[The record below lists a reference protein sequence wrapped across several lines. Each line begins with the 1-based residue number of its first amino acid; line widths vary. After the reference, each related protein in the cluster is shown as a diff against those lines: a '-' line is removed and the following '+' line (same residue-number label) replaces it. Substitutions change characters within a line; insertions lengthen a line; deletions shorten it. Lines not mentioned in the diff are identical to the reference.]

1 MKSNICF
8 LISDLESSGG
18 TQRMLC
24 CLCNLLVDHFNII
37 IMVHSEGDSFFPL
50 DSRIEVN
57 VLPTAS
63 GYLKIN
69 LEIYKILKTNK
80 IKYYISLDSNSLIL
94 NGFLIPSF
102 TRIILWEHFSIE
114 NNFKKL
120 LFTIS
125 RHYAVIRCKKLVFLS
140 KYEVM
145 AWSKYSFIAKNKSEL
160 IYNPLSIDMN
170 NIDKS
175 NKMHLKIFLA
185 IGNIIS
191 IKGFDILLDA
201 WVALNT
207 DWKLRIVGLKEDQIL
222 DLKKL
227 VDIKNIKNIELY
239 GKVKNIQDFYRDT
252 SVFLLPS
259 RVEATPLVLI
269 ESQAYGLP
277 AIVFNHLPGVL
288 ELVDNSALIA
298 DFEKKEESFSK
309 EMESI
314 ISDSSLYENLHL
326 NALNNADKFNLE
338 NFKKRWLDILR

>member
-8 LISDLESSGG
+8 LISDMESSGG

-37 IMVHSEGDSFFPL
+37 IMVHFEGDSFFPL
-50 DSRIEVN
+50 DPRIKVN
-57 VLPTAS
+57 VLPIAS
-63 GYLKIN
+63 GILKTN
-69 LEIYKILKTNK
+69 LKIYKILKTNK

-114 NNFKKL
+114 NNLKKL

-140 KYEVM
+140 KSEVR
-145 AWSKYSFIAKNKSEL
+145 AWSKYTFIAKNKSEL
-160 IYNPLSIDMN
+160 IYNPLSINTN

-175 NKMHLKIFLA
+175 NKMHLKVFLA
-185 IGNIIS
+185 IGNITN

-201 WVALNT
+201 WATLNT
-207 DWKLRIVGLKEDQIL
+207 DWKLRIVGIKEDQIL
-222 DLKKL
+222 DLKKI
-227 VDIKNIKNIELY
+227 VNIKNIKNVELY
-239 GKVKNIQDFYRDT
+239 GKVKNIQNFYKEA

-277 AIVFNHLPGVL
+277 AITFNHLPGVL
-288 ELVDNSALIA
+288 ELVNKSALIA
-298 DFEKKEESFSK
+298 DFEKKEESFSRA
-309 EMESI
+309 MESI
-314 ISDSSLYENLHL
+314 INDSYLYEKLHL
-326 NALNNADKFNLE
+326 NALNNANKFNLE
-338 NFKKRWLDILR
+338 KFKNRWLDVLI